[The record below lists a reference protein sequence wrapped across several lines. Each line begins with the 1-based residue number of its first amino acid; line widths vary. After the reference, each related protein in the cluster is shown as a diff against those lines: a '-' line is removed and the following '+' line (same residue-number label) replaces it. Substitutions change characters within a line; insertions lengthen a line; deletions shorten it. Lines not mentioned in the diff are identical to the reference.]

1 MSINLFVILVTILSL
16 VNSLFTEAF
25 KKVFQIERPTLLSA
39 ILAGV
44 IGWLGGVFAFIL
56 MNIPFTL
63 SSGICLFLLAPTVW
77 LGATLGYDKVKK
89 VIEEI
94 GVLTK

>member
-1 MSINLFVILVTILSL
+1 MTISLFIVLVTILSL

-25 KKVFQIERPTLLSA
+25 KKVFKIEKPTLVSA

-44 IGWLGGVFAFIL
+44 IGWIGGIFAFIL
-56 MNIPFTL
+56 MGIPFTL
-63 SSGICLFLLAPTVW
+63 SSGICLFLLAPAVW
-77 LGATLGYDKVKK
+77 LGATLGYDKVKQ

-94 GVLTK
+94 SALAK